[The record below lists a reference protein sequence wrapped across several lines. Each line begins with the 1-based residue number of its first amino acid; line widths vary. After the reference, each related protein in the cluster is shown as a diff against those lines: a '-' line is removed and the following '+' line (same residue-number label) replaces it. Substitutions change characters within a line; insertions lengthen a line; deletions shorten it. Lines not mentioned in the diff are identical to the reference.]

1 MKGNTSMMK
10 IEPVTLKGSLV
21 RLEPLRMEHA
31 AELCE
36 ASRDPGLWTY
46 KPVKQPRSLT
56 DMEQLIASVLQSQQA
71 GACLPFAIVNLERG
85 CAVGETRYH
94 SFLLQDYGLEIG
106 WTWLTPSV
114 QRTGVNTECK
124 YLLLRH
130 AFEAMGA
137 IRVQFR
143 THHLNINSQRAIERL
158 GAIKEG
164 VLRNH
169 LILPDGS
176 YRHSVYYSS
185 IQSEWPAVKARLENM
200 MQR

>member
-1 MKGNTSMMK
+1 MMK
-10 IEPVTLKGSLV
+10 IEPVTLKGHLV

-31 AELCE
+31 GELYE

-46 KPVKQPRSLT
+46 KPVSQPRSLT
-56 DMEQLIASVLQSQQA
+56 EMEQLIASVLQNQQA
-71 GACLPFAIVNLERG
+71 GACLPFAILSLERG
-85 CAVGETRYH
+85 CIVGETRYH
-94 SFLLQDYGLEIG
+94 SFMLQDHGLEIG
-106 WTWLTPSV
+106 WTWLAPSV

-124 YLLLRH
+124 YLLLCH

-143 THHLNINSQRAIERL
+143 THHLNTNSQRAIERL
-158 GAIKEG
+158 GAVREG

-169 LILPDGS
+169 FIMPDGS
-176 YRHSVYYSS
+176 YRHSVYYSI
-185 IQSEWPAVKARLENM
+185 IQSEWPSVKAGLEKM

>member
-1 MKGNTSMMK
+1 MMK
-10 IEPVTLKGSLV
+10 IEPVTLQGHLV
-21 RLEPLRMEHA
+21 RLEPLRLDHA
-31 AELCE
+31 RELYE

-46 KPVKQPRSLT
+46 KPVSQPGSLT
-56 DMEQLIASVLQSQQA
+56 ETEQLITSVLQNQQT
-71 GACLPFAIVNLERG
+71 GGCLPFAILSLEQG

-94 SFLLQDYGLEIG
+94 SFVLQDYGLEIG

-124 YLLLRH
+124 YLLLSH
-130 AFEAMGA
+130 AFETVGA

-143 THHLNINSQRAIERL
+143 THHLNTNSQRALERL
-158 GAIKEG
+158 GAVREG

-169 LILPDGS
+169 FIMPDGS
-176 YRHSVYYSS
+176 YRHSVYYSI
-185 IQSEWPAVKARLENM
+185 IQSEWPSVKARLEAM

>member
-1 MKGNTSMMK
+1 MMK
-10 IEPVTLKGSLV
+10 VEPVALQGHFV
-21 RLEPLRMEHA
+21 RLEPLRLDHA
-31 AELCE
+31 RELYK

-46 KPVKQPRSLT
+46 KPVSQPRSLT
-56 DMEQLIASVLQSQQA
+56 EMEQLIVSVIQNQQY
-71 GACLPFAIVNLERG
+71 GGCLPFAIISLERG

-94 SFLLQDYGLEIG
+94 SFMLQDYGLEIG

-130 AFEAMGA
+130 AFETMGT

-143 THHLNINSQRAIERL
+143 THHLNTNSQRALERL
-158 GAIKEG
+158 GAVREG

-169 LILPDGS
+169 LIMPDGF
-176 YRHSVYYSS
+176 YRHSVYYSI
-185 IQSEWPAVKARLENM
+185 IQSEWSSVKARLEAM

>member
-1 MKGNTSMMK
+1 MMK
-10 IEPVTLKGSLV
+10 IEPVTLKGQLV

-31 AELCE
+31 SELYE

-46 KPVKQPRSLT
+46 KPVKQPDSLT
-56 DMEQLIASVLQSQQA
+56 EMEQLIASVLQKQQA
-71 GACLPFAIVNLERG
+71 GACLPFAIMSLQQE

-94 SFLLQDYGLEIG
+94 GFQLQDYGLEIG
-106 WTWLTPSV
+106 WTWIAPPV

-137 IRVQFR
+137 IRVQLR
-143 THHLNINSQRAIERL
+143 THHLNTNSQRAIERL
-158 GAIKEG
+158 GAVKEG

-169 LILPDGS
+169 LIMPDGS
-176 YRHSVYYSS
+176 YRHSVYYS
-185 IQSEWPAVKARLENM
+185 IIESEWPSVKARLEKM

>member
-1 MKGNTSMMK
+1 MMK
-10 IEPVTLKGSLV
+10 IEPVALQGRLV

-31 AELCE
+31 AELYE

-46 KPVKQPRSLT
+46 KPVKQPRSLAE
-56 DMEQLIASVLQSQQA
+56 MEQLVATTLQ
-71 GACLPFAIVNLERG
+71 GRPGPCLPFAIISLERG

-94 SFLLQDYGLEIG
+94 SFTLDHGLEIG

-130 AFEAMGA
+130 AFEVWDA
-137 IRVQFR
+137 IRVQLR
-143 THHLNINSQRAIERL
+143 THHHNTNSQRAIERL
-158 GAIKEG
+158 GAVKEG

-169 LILPDGS
+169 FIMPDGT
-176 YRHSVYYSS
+176 YRHSVYYSV
-185 IQSEWPAVKARLENM
+185 IQSEWPAVKARLEQM

>member
-1 MKGNTSMMK
+1 MMK
-10 IEPVTLKGSLV
+10 IGPVTLQGRLV
-21 RLEPLRMEHA
+21 CLEPLRIEYA
-31 AELCE
+31 AELYA

-46 KPVKQPRSLT
+46 KPVKQPRSLAE
-56 DMEQLIASVLQSQQA
+56 MEQLIAATLQGQQA
-71 GACLPFAIVNLERG
+71 GVCLPFAIISLERG
-85 CAVGETRYH
+85 CPVGETRYH
-94 SFLLQDYGLEIG
+94 SFMYHDRGLEIG

-130 AFEAMGA
+130 AFEVWGA

-143 THHLNINSQRAIERL
+143 THHLNTNSQRAIERL
-158 GAIKEG
+158 GAVKEG

-169 LILPDGS
+169 FIMPDGS
-176 YRHSVYYSS
+176 YRHSVYYSI
-185 IQSEWPAVKARLENM
+185 IQSEWPSVSARLEQM